1 MVFQW
6 FKNKNKNKT
15 KSAYNRNQQRLLIL
29 PALQNGHQID
39 FIYKVE
45 SQDVQ
50 YAVDLSLLLQP
61 DEIVE
66 NVTYENKDSAL
77 SLSDFIYQQANF
89 SVIVKGGWDSCKS
102 SLLFKV
108 ETNTK
113 RTYQFTALVTIIS
126 NFKSKVDL
134 ENQQRK
140 CRLWA
145 LDRNPDIK
153 DVQPD
158 SEAWIEGDMCLNIHN
173 RYLWE
178 YRQVEKQKVWVP
190 LFVMNGAAEPVN
202 TIYSDAQ
209 NSGERLVL
217 NQIYSDQGM
226 IKSNGKGNLS
236 AKASITTDA
245 VYTKA
250 IVAGHPLG
258 EGMLFTSQ
266 GMLAGHSLYVGSPE
280 AKPKNIYIGMP
291 GVVSSK
297 LISTDYLQI
306 APLSIKEMPT
316 QVTKGTLIL
325 CYDYAGY
332 EDLVLLYARKDHP
345 QSVSDWK
352 PLFSSISTEVKSAP
366 SIPPRSTSKPNLYS
380 VSFNPNI
387 HTEKS
392 PTTGN
397 IIEMKPVSTAPHTD
411 DTAEVI
417 PPKEDKHLGVD
428 TYTRLQFE
436 REQIPVTIDKK
447 IRWKNLEIKEV
458 KQQITGEG
466 QQYCSDVESCWIAPA
481 DGLLHIQGYFIFAE
495 EEMKPSE
502 PVSYHAGDILLLNLA
517 CNQEQKKEIYPLTQ
531 LEFPLV
537 PYMNDVTHQICAH
550 QQLPFTISYP
560 VKKDDKIVVAL
571 AYMNQQTAYG
581 KSKDLLIKKAVITF
595 FMS

>member
-6 FKNKNKNKT
+6 FKNKNKT
-15 KSAYNRNQQRLLIL
+15 KSASSCSQQRLLIL
-29 PALQNGHQID
+29 PALQTGHQID

-50 YAVDLSLLLQP
+50 YTVDLSLLLQP
-61 DEIVE
+61 DEVIE
-66 NVTYENKDSAL
+66 NVSYENKDSSL
-77 SLSDFIYQQANF
+77 SLRDFIYQKANF

-113 RTYQFTALVTIIS
+113 RTYQFTVLVTIIS
-126 NFKSKVDL
+126 NLKSKVDL

-153 DVQPD
+153 DAQPD
-158 SEAWIEGDMCLNIHN
+158 SESWIEGDMFLNIQN

-178 YRQVEKQKVWVP
+178 YRQVEKQRVWVP
-190 LFVMNGAAEPVN
+190 LFVMNGAVEPVD

-209 NSGERLVL
+209 NSGERVIL
-217 NQIYSDQGM
+217 NQICSDQGM

-236 AKASITTDA
+236 VKANITTDA

-352 PLFSSISTEVKSAP
+352 PLFSSTAIEAKSAP
-366 SIPPRSTSKPNLYS
+366 PIPPRSTSKPNLYS

-392 PTTGN
+392 SAAGN
-397 IIEMKPVSTAPHTD
+397 IIEMKSVPAASHTD
-411 DTAEVI
+411 DAAVVT
-417 PPKEDKHLGVD
+417 PPKEGKHLGID

-436 REQIPVTIDKK
+436 REQVPVTADKK
-447 IRWKNLEIKEV
+447 TRWKNLEIKEV

-466 QQYCSDVESCWIAPA
+466 QQYWSGVENYWKAPA
-481 DGLLHIQGYFIFAE
+481 DGLLHIQGYVIFAE
-495 EEMKPSE
+495 EQMKPSE
-502 PVSYHAGDILLLNLA
+502 PISYHAGDIFLLNIA

-560 VKKDDKIVVAL
+560 VKKDDKITIAL
-571 AYMNQQTAYG
+571 AYMHQQTAYG
-581 KSKDLLIKKAVITF
+581 KAKDLLIKKAVITF

>member
-6 FKNKNKNKT
+6 FKNKNKT
-15 KSAYNRNQQRLLIL
+15 KSASSCSQQRLLIL
-29 PALQNGHQID
+29 PALQTGHQID

-50 YAVDLSLLLQP
+50 YTVDLSLLLQP
-61 DEIVE
+61 DEVIE
-66 NVTYENKDSAL
+66 NVSYENKDSSL
-77 SLSDFIYQQANF
+77 SLRDFIYQKANF

-113 RTYQFTALVTIIS
+113 RTYQFTVLVTIIS
-126 NFKSKVDL
+126 NLKSKVDL

-153 DVQPD
+153 DAQPD
-158 SEAWIEGDMCLNIHN
+158 SESWIEGDMFLNIQN

-178 YRQVEKQKVWVP
+178 YRQVEKQRVWVP
-190 LFVMNGAAEPVN
+190 LFVMNGAVEPVD

-209 NSGERLVL
+209 NSGERVIL
-217 NQIYSDQGM
+217 NQICSDQGM

-236 AKASITTDA
+236 VKANITTDA

-352 PLFSSISTEVKSAP
+352 PLFSSTAIEVKSAP
-366 SIPPRSTSKPNLYS
+366 PVPPRSTSKPNLYS

-392 PTTGN
+392 SAAGN
-397 IIEMKPVSTAPHTD
+397 IIEMKSVPAASHTD
-411 DTAEVI
+411 DAAVVT
-417 PPKEDKHLGVD
+417 PPKEGKHLGID

-436 REQIPVTIDKK
+436 REQVPVTADKK
-447 IRWKNLEIKEV
+447 TRWKNLEIKEV

-466 QQYCSDVESCWIAPA
+466 QQYWSGVENYWKAPT
-481 DGLLHIQGYFIFAE
+481 DGLLHIQGYVIFAE
-495 EEMKPSE
+495 EQMKPSE
-502 PVSYHAGDILLLNLA
+502 PISYHAGDIFLLNIA
-517 CNQEQKKEIYPLTQ
+517 CNQEQKREIYPLTQ

-560 VKKDDKIVVAL
+560 VKKDDKITIAL
-571 AYMNQQTAYG
+571 AYMHQQTAYG
-581 KSKDLLIKKAVITF
+581 KAKDLLIKKAVITF

>member
-6 FKNKNKNKT
+6 FKNKNKT
-15 KSAYNRNQQRLLIL
+15 KSASSCSQQRLLIL
-29 PALQNGHQID
+29 PALQTGHQID

-50 YAVDLSLLLQP
+50 YTVDLSLLLQP
-61 DEIVE
+61 DEVIE
-66 NVTYENKDSAL
+66 NVSYENKDSSL
-77 SLSDFIYQQANF
+77 SLRDFIYQKANF

-113 RTYQFTALVTIIS
+113 RTYQFTVLVTIIS
-126 NFKSKVDL
+126 NLKSKVDL

-153 DVQPD
+153 DAQPD
-158 SEAWIEGDMCLNIHN
+158 SESWIEGDMFLNIQN

-178 YRQVEKQKVWVP
+178 YRQVEKQRVWVP
-190 LFVMNGAAEPVN
+190 LFVMNGAVEPVD

-209 NSGERLVL
+209 NSGERVIL
-217 NQIYSDQGM
+217 NQICSDQGM

-236 AKASITTDA
+236 VKANITTDA

-352 PLFSSISTEVKSAP
+352 PLFSSTAIEVKSAP
-366 SIPPRSTSKPNLYS
+366 PVPPRSTSKPNLYS

-392 PTTGN
+392 SAAGN
-397 IIEMKPVSTAPHTD
+397 IIEMKSVPAASHTD
-411 DTAEVI
+411 DAAVVT
-417 PPKEDKHLGVD
+417 PPKEGKHLGID

-436 REQIPVTIDKK
+436 REQVPVTADKK
-447 IRWKNLEIKEV
+447 TRWKNLEIKEV

-466 QQYCSDVESCWIAPA
+466 QQYWSGVENYWKAPT
-481 DGLLHIQGYFIFAE
+481 DGLLHIQGYVIFAE
-495 EEMKPSE
+495 EQMKPSE
-502 PVSYHAGDILLLNLA
+502 PISYHAGDIFLLNIA
-517 CNQEQKKEIYPLTQ
+517 CNQEQRREIYPLTQ

-560 VKKDDKIVVAL
+560 VKKDDKITIAL
-571 AYMNQQTAYG
+571 AYMHQQTAYG
-581 KSKDLLIKKAVITF
+581 KAKDLLIKKAVITF